1 MSEEVKENIVNENN
15 TDDIFVKDTDVFS
28 IDVRYYKNGKDL
40 VVENVDTEFDI
51 NNNGIKSFSAT
62 FRYPSYLDS
71 KSIYSV
77 ANIKPKP
84 DSMIGDILA
93 LQDARIIVLFKSWT
107 LSSGIDKIDSMNVK
121 FIKAIRALIISS
133 IGMEGIF

>member
-28 IDVRYYKNGKDL
+28 IDVRYYK
-40 VVENVDTEFDI
+40 NVDTEFDI